1 VIETLTPEEASMAEY
16 LHKISELRNRFQ
28 YDPETGWMHWRDLPF
43 IEWARGHGQ
52 AKQGHYMRWR
62 REKANKRVKFSY
74 TTPTSVARLR
84 YRSVSYTGPRLA
96 WALYH
101 GAHPE
106 DDEKIVTLNGDPRD
120 LAIKNLGK
128 MSDRDFYLQTR
139 DRVRQNRKCEYR
151 APQPSWYSP
160 QKLRRWFDYN
170 SHTGDLYWQD
180 MGWKEWRSFHRSDR
194 FGPEQY
200 EEYMYNLADTLVE
213 FRKDRRGDQVINLKN
228 CVYERKLLS
237 YALKEGNHIPDICY
251 LYHRDGDE
259 TNFRW
264 ENIGM
269 TYRDDIDPDAD

>member
-1 VIETLTPEEASMAEY
+1 MAEY

-28 YDPETGWMHWRDLPF
+28 YDPETGWMYWRDLPF

-74 TTPTSVARLR
+74 TTPGSVARLR

-96 WALYH
+96 WALYY
-101 GAHPE
+101 GVHPE
-106 DDEKIVTLNGDPRD
+106 DNEKIVTLNGDPRD
-120 LAIKNLGK
+120 LAIKNL
-128 MSDRDFYLQTR
+128 SRVSSRDFYQSL
-139 DRVRQNRKCEYR
+139 VGKVKASRKSDYR
-151 APQPSWYSP
+151 EPQMTWLTPP
-160 QKLRRWFDYN
+160 KLAVWFDYEP
-170 SHTGDLYWQD
+170 HTGDIFWQYLSWSE
-180 MGWKEWRSFHRSDR
+180 WKTLHRGRRADPDRYETYLDTRS
-194 FGPEQY
+194 E
-200 EEYMYNLADTLVE
+200 TKVE

-237 YALKEGNHIPDICY
+237 YALKEGDHIPDICY
-251 LYHRDGDE
+251 LYHRNGDE
-259 TNFRW
+259 TDFRW